1 MTGCLGPWGLCVGL
15 TSRGLCSG
23 SLCPE
28 GLCPRDYVLG
38 FFSKGLR
45 SGGLCPGVLGIR
57 SWCYNRG
64 LIIYDRILP

>member
-45 SGGLCPGVLGIR
+45 SGGLCQ
-57 SWCYNRG
+57 G
-64 LIIYDRILP
+64 LMTRWRTSGGLLCKGA